1 MICALRSDIEQN
13 CFLLVVGKGFQILR
27 CFFVFFVVTVIES
40 V

>member
-1 MICALRSDIEQN
+1 MVCALRSDIEQN

-27 CFFVFFVVTVIES
+27 CFFVVVAVIES